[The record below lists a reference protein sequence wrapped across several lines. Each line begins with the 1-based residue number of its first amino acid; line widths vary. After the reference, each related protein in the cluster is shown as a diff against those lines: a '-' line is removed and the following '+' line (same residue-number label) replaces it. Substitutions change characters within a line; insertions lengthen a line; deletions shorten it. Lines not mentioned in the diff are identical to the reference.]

1 MCVYAW
7 QRKQRAAVEGNYFCG
22 YHLAPPKILLNGRV
36 NGRGE
41 RERERL
47 LPVKK
52 LCHEEYNKKKKKKHS
67 VIREGWKVVQRFH
80 DHKKKKE
87 ELELDTIRICL
98 R

>member
-52 LCHEEYNKKKKKKHS
+52 LCHEEYNKKKKN
-67 VIREGWKVVQRFH
+67 IRLLEKVGKLCNAFTIT
-80 DHKKKKE
+80 KKKKKKN
-87 ELELDTIRICL
+87 
-98 R
+98 